1 MKEKY
6 VLTIKN
12 KSEVLYLRVDNIL
25 YIQADGN
32 YCNVYFAD
40 GGVLNTLTY
49 QRAEIARML
58 DEQLPKKNRMKF
70 ALLSQQYII
79 KARFLFCIVFDLHYL
94 CRQKS

>member
-40 GGVLNTLTY
+40 GV
-49 QRAEIARML
+49 
-58 DEQLPKKNRMKF
+58 
-70 ALLSQQYII
+70 
-79 KARFLFCIVFDLHYL
+79 C
-94 CRQKS
+94 